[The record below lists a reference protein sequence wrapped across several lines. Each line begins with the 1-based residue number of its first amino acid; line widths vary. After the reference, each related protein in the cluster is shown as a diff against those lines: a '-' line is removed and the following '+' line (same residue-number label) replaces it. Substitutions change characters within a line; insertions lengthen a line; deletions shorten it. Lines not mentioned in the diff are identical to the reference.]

1 MQHFS
6 DTFMLAPEPQRIVNE
21 LIAEDGDFEHIKR
34 HIVGCLFTQ
43 RTLTDR
49 GAHARAVISVPAQ
62 VTSKAHERQLLE
74 WCYAEL
80 FRSELDGAIPDFVV
94 YFDIAL
100 WMRDSPL
107 EREQLCYHEL
117 CHLQQRRDEYGAP
130 KFEKAGR
137 AALQLVPHDVEVFHS
152 ELRRYGDVV
161 PGFEDAAL
169 AIADGAKRHRRLR
182 LA

>member
-1 MQHFS
+1 MQQFS
-6 DTFMLAPEPQRIVNE
+6 DTFMLAPEPQALVNE
-21 LIAEDGDFEHIKR
+21 LIAEDGDFDHIQR
-34 HIVGCLFTQ
+34 HTVGCLFTQ
-43 RTLTDR
+43 RALTDR
-49 GAHARAVISVPAQ
+49 GSHARAVISIPAQ

-80 FRSELDGAIPDFVV
+80 FRSQLQGELPDFVV
-94 YFDIAL
+94 YLDMAL

-117 CHLQQRRDEYGAP
+117 CHIQQRVDEYGAP
-130 KFEKAGR
+130 KFEKNGR
-137 AALQLVPHDVEVFHS
+137 ASLHLVPHDVERFYS

>member
-6 DTFMLAPEPQRIVNE
+6 DTFMLAPEPQQQTQQ
-21 LIAEDGDFEHIKR
+21 LIERDDEFTHLRR
-34 HIVGCLFTQ
+34 HSIGCLFSQ

-49 GAHARAVISVPAQ
+49 GALARAIVSVPAQ

-80 FRSELDGAIPDFVV
+80 FRPLYSGALPDFVV
-94 YFDIAL
+94 YFDMAL
-100 WMRDSPL
+100 WQRDSPL

-117 CHLQQRRDEYGAP
+117 CHLQQRRDDYGAP
-130 KFEKAGR
+130 KFEKSGR
-137 AALQLVPHDVEVFHS
+137 PAVHLVPHDVEVFHS

-161 PGFEDAAL
+161 PGFDDAAV
-169 AIADGAKRHRRLR
+169 AIADGVKRQRRLR